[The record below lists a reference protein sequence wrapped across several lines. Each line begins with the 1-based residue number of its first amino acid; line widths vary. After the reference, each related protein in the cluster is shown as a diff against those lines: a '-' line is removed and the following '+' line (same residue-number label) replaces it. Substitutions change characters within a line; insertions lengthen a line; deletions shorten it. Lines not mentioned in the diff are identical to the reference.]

1 MARIPQRGIAA
12 PKGIKATTDYT
23 DLTDWEKEDKEGN
36 EFELMN
42 SGKNNGEDKLR
53 KGDGFPVGAPA
64 GRAEQKKPCNRTGR
78 CADREVHAT
87 RATFSPF
94 VLHYFQSCMPS
105 EPDHIAI

>member
-1 MARIPQRGIAA
+1 MDTDGGR
-12 PKGIKATTDYT
+12 KGEEA
-23 DLTDWEKEDKEGN
+23 GN

-87 RATFSPF
+87 RATFSPA
-94 VLHYFQSCMPS
+94 VLHHFQSCNILLKS
-105 EPDHIAI
+105 ELWRW